1 MYQQGRNT
9 IHEAQDWQIDALER
23 KYRHDSVS
31 RHRHIVDEMDCH
43 PTQWGVNMSKR
54 NRYGT

>member
-9 IHEAQDWQIDALER
+9 IRGTQDWQIDIIEH
-23 KYRHDSVS
+23 KYKYDSIN
-31 RHRHIVDEMDCH
+31 RHRHIIDEMDNH

-54 NRYGT
+54 KNNGT